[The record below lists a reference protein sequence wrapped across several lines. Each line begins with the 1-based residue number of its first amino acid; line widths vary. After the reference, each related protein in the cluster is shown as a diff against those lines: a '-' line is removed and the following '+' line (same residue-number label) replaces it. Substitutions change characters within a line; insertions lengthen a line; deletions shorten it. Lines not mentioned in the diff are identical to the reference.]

1 MASVSPTSS
10 KKRITVVSPV
20 YNESD
25 TLPDFYKRVSGVMN
39 AADVSWRMLFVD
51 DGSTDDS
58 LSVIRKLREQDDSV
72 GYIALSRNFGH
83 QAAITAGLSHATG
96 DAVIIMDSDLQ
107 DEPEAIPQ
115 FLAEWEQGAEVVY
128 AIREKRKESPFKVM
142 LFSAFYR
149 IQRLMVNLDMPLDAG
164 VFCLLDQQVVKEMV
178 KLQERN
184 RYLPGLRSFC
194 GFTQKG
200 IYVERAKRFSGKPRV
215 SFWRLIQLATDG
227 IFAYST
233 LPLRLILLLG
243 LIVAF
248 LSFMIGC
255 VGIIV
260 KYVFGHTFL
269 NWPFGLTTI
278 LFFGG
283 FNMVCMGLIG
293 EYVGR
298 IYEEV
303 KARPIYI
310 NRQIETTPWE

>member
-1 MASVSPTSS
+1 MSALPSSSP
-10 KKRITVVSPV
+10 KQITIVSPV
-20 YNESD
+20 YNESN

-39 AADVSWRMLFVD
+39 AADVSWRILFVD

-58 LSVIRKLREQDDSV
+58 LSVIQRLREQDNSV

-83 QAAITAGLSHATG
+83 QAAITAGLTHATG
-96 DAVIIMDSDLQ
+96 DAVIMMDSDLQ
-107 DEPEAIPQ
+107 DQPEAIPQ
-115 FLAEWEQGAEVVY
+115 FLDAWEKGAEVVY
-128 AIREKRKESPFKVM
+128 AVREKRKESPIKVM

-164 VFCLLDQQVVKEMV
+164 VFCLLDNRVAKEMNRLRE
-178 KLQERN
+178 KN

-200 IYVERAKRFSGKPRV
+200 IPVERAARYSGKPRV
-215 SFWRLIQLATDG
+215 SFWRLVQLATDG

-243 LIVAF
+243 LIIAF
-248 LSFMIGC
+248 LSFSIGC
-255 VGIIV
+255 AGIIV

-278 LFFGG
+278 FFFGG
-283 FNMVCMGLIG
+283 FNMICMGLIG

-303 KARPIYI
+303 KDRPIFI
-310 NRQIETTPWE
+310 NRDMEITPWD

>member
-1 MASVSPTSS
+1 MT
-10 KKRITVVSPV
+10 PV

-25 TLPDFYKRVSGVMN
+25 TILSFYTRVAEEMN
-39 AADVSWRMLFVD
+39 KVDASWRILFVD

-58 LSVIRKLREQDDSV
+58 LDLIQSLRKKDNRV
-72 GYIALSRNFGH
+72 GYLSLSRNFGH
-83 QAAITAGLSHATG
+83 QAAITAGLCHASG
-96 DAVIIMDSDLQ
+96 DAVIVMDSDLQ

-115 FLAEWEQGAEVVY
+115 FLAEWEKGAEVVY
-128 AIREKRKESPFKVM
+128 AIRKKRKESPVKVM

-164 VFCLLDQQVVKEMV
+164 SFCLLDRKVLGEMI
-178 KLQERN
+178 KLREKN

-200 IYVERAKRFSGKPRV
+200 IYVERAERYSGKPRV
-215 SFWRLIQLATDG
+215 SFWKLVGLATDG

-233 LPLRLILLLG
+233 LPLRLILILG

-248 LSFMIGC
+248 ISFSIGC
-255 VGIIV
+255 AGIIV
-260 KYVFGHTFL
+260 KYLFGHEFL

-278 LFFGG
+278 FFFGG
-283 FNMVCMGLIG
+283 FNMICMGLIG

-303 KARPIYI
+303 KDRPVYI
-310 NRQIETTPWE
+310 NREIETTPWE